1 MQVNREINEIK
12 KNLNQGKYIEAKKR
26 AKKIINTFPND
37 YNSWEILGIVYSKT
51 KNFRAAEK
59 VLKKALELAPKA
71 FSIWYNLAH
80 VLYSSGDLNSA
91 IEGYKKC
98 IELKPDFFNA
108 FLGLGKIY
116 VEQGGFSKAENVY
129 RKVIDLKENY
139 APAHYSLG
147 LVLHQLGRLE
157 EAEKSY
163 KKSIL
168 LDPKL
173 YQAHS
178 NRAVIL
184 STEGKFTEAITSYEE
199 ALSYSGD
206 NAYMLNNLGN
216 AYEAVG
222 KINEAIISYQKATTI
237 EPKYAD
243 AHYNLGLTLEKL
255 NRDIEAK
262 KHFRLALE
270 AKSDFEDAKHMLSA
284 LEGITTPSAPLAY
297 VKNLFDGYAKNFDNS
312 LVNELEYNIP
322 EKLSKLIL
330 SKTQTRSYGAV
341 LDLGC
346 GTGLLGNLIKDRC
359 EYLEGVD
366 ISPMMLNKA
375 REKKVYDSLKCM
387 NITNYLAKAN
397 MRFDNIVATDVFIY
411 IGELSQIFKSIKKRS
426 EISGHFSF
434 STEHSDKDAYYLE
447 KTGRYSHSR
456 DYIER
461 LCLEHRFELKHF
473 QVQNLRK
480 EKSGY
485 IKGGLYI
492 LSF

>member
-26 AKKIINTFPND
+26 AKKIIKTFPND

-51 KNFRAAEK
+51 KNFRDAEK

-80 VLYSSGDLNSA
+80 ALYFSGDLNSA
-91 IEGYKKC
+91 IESYKKC
-98 IELKPDFFNA
+98 IELKPDFLNA

-116 VEQGGFSKAENVY
+116 VEQGSFSKAEDVY
-129 RKVIDLKENY
+129 RKIIDLKKNY

-178 NRAVIL
+178 NRALIL
-184 STEGKFTEAITSYEE
+184 NTEGRFSEAIASYEE

-206 NAYMLNNLGN
+206 NAYILNNLGN

-222 KINEAIISYQKATTI
+222 KIDKAIIFYQKATTI

-243 AHYNLGLTLEKL
+243 AHYNLGITLEKL
-255 NRDIEAK
+255 NRDVEAK
-262 KHFRLALE
+262 KHLRLALA

-297 VKNLFDGYAKNFDNS
+297 VKNLFDGYANNFENS
-312 LVNELEYNIP
+312 LLKKLEYNIP

-330 SKTQTRSYGAV
+330 AKTQKRSYGAV

-346 GTGLLGNLIKDRC
+346 GTGLLGDLIKDRC
-359 EYLEGVD
+359 KYLEGVD
-366 ISPMMLNKA
+366 ISSMMLTKA
-375 REKKVYDSLKCM
+375 REKQAYDSLKCE
-387 NITNYLAKAN
+387 NITNYLATAN
-397 MRFDNIVATDVFIY
+397 LHFDNIVATDVFIY
-411 IGELSQIFKSIKKRS
+411 LGEVSKIFKNIKNRS
-426 EISGHFSF
+426 KSSGHFSF
-434 STEHSDKDAYYLE
+434 STEHSDKEKYYLE
-447 KTGRYSHSR
+447 KSGRYSHSR

-461 LCLEHRFELKHF
+461 LCIIHGFEIKHF